1 MKKIILSY
9 YLAVAVSIAV
19 NAQYNEKNLRLEAPS
34 GSATYRF
41 ENLQI
46 YPIYANRD
54 FHSYH
59 KGVGKFVTL
68 KEGIQ
73 KKKIVITEHARGT
86 VNTLFIENVSSDTIM
101 ILAGEVVQGGKQ
113 DRMIAEDF
121 LLYPKSGMKDIS
133 VFCVEHGRWQEKGS
147 GKSFNEYFTISS
159 NEVRKAGAVKKD
171 QQEVWDKVSDNT
183 KKNNA
188 GSSSGTLAALKE
200 SGSFNTALK
209 KYTDHFETI
218 FVKEAN
224 VIGVVA
230 VSGDR
235 ILGCDMFATNG
246 LFQKHY
252 VNLIH
257 SYATEAITSG
267 KPVEISYEKVQQ
279 YLHTIIGDE
288 ARQERDVKEKGT
300 LLKDGNKKVHIST
313 F

>member
-1 MKKIILSY
+1 MKTFIRSCCL
-9 YLAVAVSIAV
+9 LVAVSTALK
-19 NAQYNEKNLRLEAPS
+19 AQYNEKNLRLDAS
-34 GSATYRF
+34 SASAIYKF

-54 FHSYH
+54 FHDYH
-59 KGVGKFVTL
+59 KDVGKFVTL

-121 LLYPKSGMKDIS
+121 LLYPKSGKKDIS

-188 GSSSGTLAALKE
+188 GSSSGTLAALKQ
-200 SGSFNTALK
+200 SGSFNAALK
-209 KYTDHFETI
+209 NYTDHFETT
-218 FVKEAN
+218 FVKQAD

-235 ILGCDMFATNG
+235 ILGCDMFATNE
-246 LFQKHY
+246 LFRKHY
-252 VNLIH
+252 INLIH

-267 KPVEISYEKVQQ
+267 KPVEVSFEKVQQ

-288 ARQERDVKEKGT
+288 ARQEREVKEKGT

>member
-1 MKKIILSY
+1 MKTTFLSC
-9 YLAVAVSIAV
+9 YLLLALTVVV
-19 NAQYNEKNLRLEAPS
+19 NAQYNEKNLTLESPVAF
-34 GSATYRF
+34 YRF

-46 YPIYANRD
+46 FPIYANRD
-54 FHSYH
+54 FHAYH
-59 KGVGKFVTL
+59 KDVGKFITL
-68 KEGIQ
+68 KEGLQ
-73 KKKIVITEHARGT
+73 KKKIVVTEHGRGT
-86 VNTLFIENVSSDTIM
+86 VNTLFIENISTDTIM

-121 LLYPKSGMKDIS
+121 LLYPKSGKKDIS

-200 SGSFNTALK
+200 SESFNTALK
-209 KYTDHFETI
+209 KYTDHFQTI
-218 FVKEAN
+218 LLKKAD

-235 ILGCDMFATNG
+235 ILGCDMFATND
-246 LFQKHY
+246 LFKKHY
-252 VNLIH
+252 GNLIH

-267 KPVEISYEKVQQ
+267 KAVEISYEKVQQ
-279 YLHTIIGDE
+279 YLHAIIDDE
-288 ARQERDVKEKGT
+288 TLQERKVKDNGI
-300 LLKDGNKKVHIST
+300 LLKDGHKKVHIST